1 MTIKNV
7 KKLKNLII
15 FIIYTIQQN
24 IINEYLQNLMAV
36 REIFS
41 IKVIIKKKSFPN
53 FYAQETLS

>member
-1 MTIKNV
+1 MTIKKC

-53 FYAQETLS
+53 FYA